1 MKSLIHCFWCGP
13 SFPYHL
19 RQFIKKWVHHLRN
32 SGSDFQLVV
41 WVTKDTLQFAN
52 EYLSTGLGHSLN
64 MNNGDRLIP
73 ELDVVISPASLNFN
87 KFYIASI
94 EPLLTSIPFQ
104 LCGMFKKFHAKKK
117 YTSASNI
124 GRLVIINAC
133 GGIYTDVD
141 YLLPCEGSQF
151 PKNIDQLLEP
161 LKMRNR
167 CGFYLPAVDLK
178 NQILI
183 ENQCAIID
191 PKMKNSLVPLFERM
205 AKFVE
210 TFRRK
215 IAIEIDN
222 NLEYLTNPKTQS
234 LNSSLFT
241 EETHI
246 RLMHAFRDRDYITY
260 LDICDEIYRN
270 EHLSG
275 ASPIVG
281 DIGFHT
287 QETILFKGTRHKSYH
302 YGGMATYSI
311 PSNFFNENIK
321 GSLKSYCNNNWSQF
335 KQFFDIQS
343 IDDQFQFIDEKGQIQ
358 GMYSWANPGYSR
370 LNALSKAVDFT
381 KKKYMER
388 HNLIHK
394 QPLSALISIAISE
407 GFGFLESRGE
417 RLAMLKELQRE
428 LTTQHN
434 NALATDL
441 IIIFLKRFLW
451 IVINKGGSIGKN
463 KMSEIITQ
471 HLNTQNYK
479 PYRDLIDPEKSQLI
493 FEDLVSFI
501 I

>member
-19 RQFIKKWVHHLRN
+19 RQFIKIWVHHLRKSN
-32 SGSDFQLVV
+32 SEFQLVV
-41 WVTKDTLQFAN
+41 WATQDTMHFAS
-52 EYLSTGLGHSLN
+52 EYLSTGLGNSLN
-64 MNNGDRLIP
+64 MSNSGRLIP
-73 ELDVVISPASLNFN
+73 EVDVVVSPASLGFN
-87 KFYIASI
+87 KFYIAPI

-104 LCGMFKKFHAKKK
+104 LSGIFQKFHDKKR

-124 GRLVIINAC
+124 GRLVIVNAC
-133 GGIYTDVD
+133 GGVYTDVD
-141 YLLPCEGSQF
+141 YLLPSKGAIF

-167 CGFYLPAVDLK
+167 HGFYLPAVDLK
-178 NQILI
+178 SQILI

-191 PKMKNSLVPLFERM
+191 PRMKNSLVPLFERM

-222 NLEYLTNPKTQS
+222 NLEYVANPKTQS

-241 EETHI
+241 EETHT

-275 ASPIVG
+275 ASPKVG
-281 DIGFHT
+281 DVGFHT
-287 QETILFKGTRHKSYH
+287 QETILFRGTRHKSYH

-311 PSNFFNENIK
+311 PANFFNENIK
-321 GSLKSYCNNNWSQF
+321 GSLKSYCNNNWAQF
-335 KQFFDIQS
+335 KQFFDTQS
-343 IDDQFQFIDEKGQIQ
+343 IDDQFQFIDDKGQIQ

-370 LNALSKAVDFT
+370 LSSLSKVVDKVKT
-381 KKKYMER
+381 KYMEH
-388 HNLIHK
+388 HNLMPK
-394 QPLSALISIAISE
+394 QPLLALITVATNE
-407 GFGFLESRGE
+407 GFGFLESHRE
-417 RLAMLKELQRE
+417 RSAMLAELQRE
-428 LTTQHN
+428 LTLQHH
-434 NALATDL
+434 NALD
-441 IIIFLKRFLW
+441 INMVMIFFKRFLW
-451 IVINKGGSIGKN
+451 IVIHKGGSIGKN

-479 PYRDLIDPEKSQLI
+479 PYRDLIDPEKSQLT